1 MGVEIGQEGVHLP
14 GRVVCVCARSCA
26 SVCVFGGG
34 GEGQGGGGGWWAGG
48 GDDEGLRAGNA
59 RPGGGEQEEIGE
71 DRRLEE
77 EGSSVTVYVCTR
89 VSVRACLRVPV

>member
-14 GRVVCVCARSCA
+14 GRCVCVC
-26 SVCVFGGG
+26 VCVCVCLVVAVMGRGWGGG
-34 GEGQGGGGGWWAGG
+34 RWAGG